1 MLDRRTLPEQTADR
15 IRTQIVSGELPPGAR
30 LPPERELAVELGVNR
45 MTLRTALSRLVAT
58 GLIEQVQ
65 GRGTIVLDV
74 STGGGPDL
82 LPTVVELAQQ
92 HGELKGVA
100 RELFR
105 VRRHLARACLERLAE
120 VQPDPAPVKAAVE
133 RFETAVDH
141 AQADSEILAALVE
154 AADSPVLGLCLN
166 PIRNTLASLGPLKKP
181 MYKDPQANLAGWRT
195 LCQWLENPNPALI
208 PMIVAMLEERD
219 RATLAGLR

>member
-15 IRTQIVSGELPPGAR
+15 LRRQIVSGELAPGTR
-30 LPPERELAVELGVNR
+30 LAPERELAAELGVNR

-74 STGGGPDL
+74 ATGGGPDL
-82 LPTVVELAQQ
+82 LPTVVELAEQ
-92 HGELKGVA
+92 HGDLKTVA
-100 RELFR
+100 AELFR

-120 VQPDPAPVKAAVE
+120 VRPDPTPVRAAVE
-133 RFETAVDH
+133 RFDTAVDH
-141 AQADSEILAALVE
+141 AQADSEILAALVA

-166 PIRNTLASLGPLKKP
+166 PIRHTLANLGPLKTP
-181 MYKDPQANLAGWRT
+181 MYRDPRANLAGWRT
-195 LCQWLENPNPALI
+195 LVQWLENPNPALI

-219 RATLAGLR
+219 RATLAVLR